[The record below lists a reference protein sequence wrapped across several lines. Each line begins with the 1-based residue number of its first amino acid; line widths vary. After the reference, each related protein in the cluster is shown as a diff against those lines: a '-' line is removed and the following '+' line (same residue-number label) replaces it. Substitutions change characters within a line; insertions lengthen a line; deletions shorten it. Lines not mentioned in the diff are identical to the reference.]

1 VWKICQDK
9 GPENRQEWQN
19 KEDFKP
25 KLIRREK
32 EGHFILRKGAIH
44 QEYNTVIDSYAPN
57 VCAPNC
63 IKHKLMDLKLQ
74 IDPNTVIVGDFNT
87 PLLPIDCHLDNQ
99 KRNSKI
105 E

>member
-1 VWKICQDK
+1 V
-9 GPENRQEWQN
+9 
-19 KEDFKP
+19 DFKP
-25 KLIRREK
+25 KLVRREK
-32 EGHFILRKGAIH
+32 EGHFILIKEAIH
-44 QEYNTVIDSYAPN
+44 LEEIMIINLCVPNVSAPN
-57 VCAPNC
+57 F
-63 IKHKLMDLKLQ
+63 IKYTLKDLKLQ